1 MEQAPLAPPPDSA
14 ALFRAFLGVGL
25 RGFGGVLPWARRM
38 LVDERRWLDDRGF
51 TEVLSLG
58 QLMPGPNV
66 VNMSIVVGS
75 RFAGVRGAIAA
86 ISGLMAAP
94 IVIVLLLAEAYRHF
108 GDVEI
113 VQHMLS
119 GVSAAAAGL
128 VLATGVRLAQNL
140 ERRVWMIALTAIT
153 FVAVAW
159 LHMPLL
165 GVLAVFAPVGIACG
179 WHSVRKEGR

>member
-1 MEQAPLAPPPDSA
+1 MENQALAPPPDSA

-38 LVDERRWLDDRGF
+38 LVEERRWLDDRGF

-66 VNMSIVVGS
+66 VNMSIVIGS

-86 ISGLMAAP
+86 FGGLMAAP

-108 GDVEI
+108 GGIEI

-128 VLATGVRLAQNL
+128 VLATGARLAQKL
-140 ERRVWMIALTAIT
+140 ERRAWMIALTAVT

-159 LHMPLL
+159 LHLPLL
-165 GVLAVFAPVGIACG
+165 AVLVVIAPLGIACG
-179 WHSVRKEGR
+179 WHSVQKENR